1 MNKKGIAI
9 DGPAGAGKSTIVK
22 LVAEK
27 LGINYVDSGSLYR
40 TIAYCLKQN
49 DIDINDA
56 LEMTN
61 EELLEILNAMEIVP
75 QFEDRKQINYLNDEK
90 VEDNLLRTED
100 ISINASTISTNG
112 LVRDKVTNICRD
124 IAKRYNVIMEGRDT
138 TTVIMTDALLKVY
151 LDADVWERANRRI
164 GQLKEKGL
172 KAPSLDEMI
181 EDIKKRDNQDMNRD
195 IAPLKIAEDAMV
207 LDSSNLTI
215 EEVVNIIIDEYNERI
230 K

>member
-75 QFEDRKQINYLNDEK
+75 QFEDGKQINYLNDEK

-100 ISINASTISTNG
+100 MSINASTISTNG

-151 LDADVWERANRRI
+151 LDADVLERANRRI

-195 IAPLKIAEDAMV
+195 IAPLKIAEDAIV
-207 LDSSNLTI
+207 LVSSNLTI
-215 EEVVNIIIDEYNERI
+215 EEVVNIIIDEYNERT

>member
-75 QFEDRKQINYLNDEK
+75 QFEDGKQINYLNDEK

-100 ISINASTISTNG
+100 MSINASTISTNG

-151 LDADVWERANRRI
+151 LDADVLERANRRI

-181 EDIKKRDNQDMNRD
+181 
-195 IAPLKIAEDAMV
+195 
-207 LDSSNLTI
+207 
-215 EEVVNIIIDEYNERI
+215 
-230 K
+230 